1 MTEINNIY
9 EKMRGAFE
17 SYLAFLFCV
26 QIYKKFQNFFVSLPP
41 HSHAIFPIQ
50 ITIYS
55 VFIQEKY

>member
-26 QIYKKFQNFFVSLPP
+26 QIYKKFQNFFVPLPP
-41 HSHAIFPIQ
+41 HSHAIFPNTNNNI
-50 ITIYS
+50 
-55 VFIQEKY
+55 